1 MSNAASRNRKRDNAR
16 RIGTVQTKVQET
28 WARVEVWFDT
38 TPGQIA
44 LVGTAVALVFLST
57 LIVP

>member
-16 RIGTVQTKVQET
+16 RIGAVQTKVQET
-28 WARVEVWFDT
+28 WERVEVWFDT

-44 LVGTAVALVFLST
+44 LVGTTLALLLLAS
-57 LIVP
+57 LITP